1 MDIESPQSVRE
12 TRASQPEKRLKKRRE
27 LDALV
32 KDVSTGRR
40 RRRRGGANSATQGL
54 LGSSSDC
61 SSVGDG
67 RAHQS
72 LGVTVWRG
80 INGHRVFTLWWG
92 LKWGLGAS
100 TVFLLASFTIWLHIS
115 TRFELD
121 VVRRHVVR
129 VDDDA
134 KSVPETLE
142 MIKNRLSVLESNQT
156 GMAAQLEKINTAI
169 LGLEDKIE
177 KMNKSMSVAVA
188 NPTDLRQNVAEL
200 ELGIGEVT
208 KQLNVVVNRSL
219 ENSGRI
225 VMLNKELNTLKL
237 NEIDMKNGESS
248 VVTNSTNNVAH
259 FRNQIEVL
267 NSKLAVNSRRLDT
280 LNSTALNI
288 EHNSTVRNNLEH
300 EDIVAINGLVSQ
312 LQDDNLNVSSSLQSL
327 NKSCSEQLHTLR
339 VDMNILQEKVVKM
352 ESSQNKMEAIQ
363 NIIEASQNKM
373 EASQSKMEASQHI
386 IEASQNK
393 IEFAGET
400 KDSKVLQKDKSHLQP
415 EPSRLITHSNASTN
429 PL

>member
-1 MDIESPQSVRE
+1 MCCDSITTMAKFDRESFNLLKMTDSGSESLPDLTFDLPNDNRQKKKV
-12 TRASQPEKRLKKRRE
+12 RLKRKERKPRNGSNNRQITKLHE
-27 LDALV
+27 TWWSLPTLPASSCFITVAGTFATIAVISIGLFTSNLHYKIQALE
-32 KDVSTGRR
+32 G
-40 RRRRGGANSATQGL
+40 Q
-54 LGSSSDC
+54 
-61 SSVGDG
+61 
-67 RAHQS
+67 
-72 LGVTVWRG
+72 
-80 INGHRVFTLWWG
+80 
-92 LKWGLGAS
+92 LKKK
-100 TVFLLASFTIWLHIS
+100 I
-115 TRFELD
+115 
-121 VVRRHVVR
+121 

-142 MIKNRLSVLESNQT
+142 IIRNRLSVLESNQT
-156 GMAAQLEKINTAI
+156 GLAKQLEKINTAI

-177 KMNKSMSVAVA
+177 KINKSMSVDVT
-188 NPTDLRQNVAEL
+188 NPTELRQNVAEL

-219 ENSGRI
+219 DNSGSI

-259 FRNQIEVL
+259 FRSQIEAL
-267 NSKLAVNSRRLDT
+267 NSKLAVNSRRLDK

-352 ESSQNKMEAIQ
+352 ETSQNKMEAIQ
-363 NIIEASQNKM
+363 NIMEASQNKM
-373 EASQSKMEASQHI
+373 EASQSKMEASQHK
-386 IEASQNK
+386 IEASQK
-393 IEFAGET
+393 IIEFAGET
-400 KDSKVLQKDKSHLQP
+400 KDSKVLQKENLHSQP
-415 EPSRLITHSNASTN
+415 EPSRLMTHSNASTN

>member
-1 MDIESPQSVRE
+1 VCCDLITTMAKFDRESFNLLKMTDSGSESVPDLTFDLPNDNR
-12 TRASQPEKRLKKRRE
+12 QKKKVRLKRKERKPRNGSNNRQITKLHE
-27 LDALV
+27 TWWSLPTLPASSCFITLAGTFATIAVISIGLFTSNLHYKIQALEGQLR
-32 KDVSTGRR
+32 KK
-40 RRRRGGANSATQGL
+40 
-54 LGSSSDC
+54 
-61 SSVGDG
+61 
-67 RAHQS
+67 
-72 LGVTVWRG
+72 
-80 INGHRVFTLWWG
+80 I
-92 LKWGLGAS
+92 
-100 TVFLLASFTIWLHIS
+100 
-115 TRFELD
+115 
-121 VVRRHVVR
+121 

-177 KMNKSMSVAVA
+177 KMNKSMSVVVA

-259 FRNQIEVL
+259 FRNQLEVL